1 MMTVSK
7 VSAGHA
13 GHYYTADMP
22 GQSQL
27 DSQWMGKAANE
38 LGVSGPVAPELFKC
52 VIAGQSPDGEP
63 LAQRQGI
70 SRRAGIDITFLAPK
84 SVSVAALYHQNRIVL
99 EAHRQA
105 VFVTLSAI
113 EQQAQTR
120 QMRQGKVKF
129 ITTGNLVAAA
139 FEHTLNRHNDPQLHT
154 HVVIINATR
163 YRGQWRSF
171 YARKLFQQIKQW
183 GKFYRDKLAAFI
195 IEAGHRLRATEQ
207 GFWEIASIPTV
218 VIKLFSKRRS
228 EILDKVGDNA
238 STAQKQYACLTT
250 RPDKKPL
257 PLAELRE
264 QWARQIRLVTARQR
278 EQARQLSQTE
288 APDLT
293 R

>member
-38 LGVSGPVAPELFKC
+38 LGVSGPVDPALFKC
-52 VIAGQSPDGEP
+52 VIAGKTPNGKP

-84 SVSVAALYHQNRIVL
+84 SVSVEALHHQNSIVL
-99 EAHRQA
+99 AAHRQA
-105 VFVTLSAI
+105 VAVTLSGI

-129 ITTGNLVAAA
+129 LTTGNLVAAA

-154 HVVIINATR
+154 HVVIINVTR
-163 YRGQWRSF
+163 YQGQWRSF
-171 YARKLFQQIKQW
+171 YARKLFQQIKRW
-183 GKFYRDKLAAFI
+183 GKFYRDKLATLI
-195 IEAGHRLRATEQ
+195 IEAGHQLRATAE
-207 GFWEIASIPTV
+207 GFWEMASIPAA

-228 EILDKVGDNA
+228 EILEKVGDNA
-238 STAQKQYACLTT
+238 STVQKQYACLTT

-257 PLAELRE
+257 PLAQLRK
-264 QWARQIRLVTARQR
+264 QWAHQIRIVTARQR
-278 EQARQLSQTE
+278 EQAMTE
-288 APDLT
+288 TQSPDLT